1 MEDKK
6 SILSSRERRE
16 AVQRTMGHA
25 SLNTTYGYATELD
38 VNQIKMADNQSIDKD
53 SAEIEAINVRALQ
66 LKPIEECVQKC
77 VQIAKNDF
85 KI

>member
-1 MEDKK
+1 MDDKK
-6 SILSSRERRE
+6 SILSSIEQRK

-25 SLNTTYGYATELD
+25 NIKTTYSYATDVSEADIEMAENDSQELEN
-38 VNQIKMADNQSIDKD
+38 VEISTISI
-53 SAEIEAINVRALQ
+53 RASQ
-66 LKPIEECVQKC
+66 LKPIEECVQNC